1 GAVGDGGNINDDRL
15 VHFVDGILDRGQSDR
30 AVGAAGR
37 DRNRS
42 AGGSVVTC
50 HVGGA
55 GEGQVDRDGLG
66 RQRAQ
71 SGGHG
76 GDAPGLSHGAAAQT
90 QADSRRSV
98 VINNRARA
106 DGGREGGIGW
116 AGKIDLNRFIVL
128 VERVIHHRNAD
139 VLRGDTG
146 GGSEC
151 AGGQCVVHATTGG
164 GAPGD

>member
-37 DRNRS
+37 DRNPS
-42 AGGSVVTC
+42 AGGSVVAC
-50 HVGGA
+50 HGGGA

-90 QADSRRSV
+90 QGDSRRSV

-106 DGGREGGIGW
+106 GGGGEGRIGWVGEIDVSVVLVQLVVDLRDAGVLSGQTGREG
-116 AGKIDLNRFIVL
+116 
-128 VERVIHHRNAD
+128 
-139 VLRGDTG
+139 
-146 GGSEC
+146 EC
-151 AGGQCVVHATTGG
+151 AGGQCVVHATPGG